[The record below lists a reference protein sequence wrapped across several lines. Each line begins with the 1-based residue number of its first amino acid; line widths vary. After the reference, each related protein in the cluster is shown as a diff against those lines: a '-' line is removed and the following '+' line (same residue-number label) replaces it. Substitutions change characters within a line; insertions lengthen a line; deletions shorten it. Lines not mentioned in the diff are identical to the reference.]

1 DLHLTFIDPIRPAG
15 LRQRPSLTFVPLAM
29 DQPLV
34 PLARRRTGVKMAGG
48 TACDVV
54 SSLVAGRPRFS
65 LALGAGS

>member
-1 DLHLTFIDPIRPAG
+1 MARPG
-15 LRQRPSLTFVPLAM
+15 MRLSIQSLGRRE
-29 DQPLV
+29 
-34 PLARRRTGVKMAGG
+34 RRRTGVKMAGG